1 MFDLQNFIR
10 SKSFDEEI
18 KFKLFEIF
26 RLENK
31 EQIFEEL
38 INFIECIYCN
48 NDCND
53 IYEYDK
59 IISFENRIEELK
71 KEISLFKE
79 KINLKS

>member
-10 SKSFDEEI
+10 YKSFDEET

-38 INFIECIYCN
+38 INFIECNCCN
-48 NDCND
+48 DDCND
-53 IYEYDK
+53 IYDD
-59 IISFENRIEELK
+59 IISFENRIGELE